1 MTRGFFITGTDTGVG
16 KTWVTLGLLNA
27 LAAVGYRTAAMKPV
41 ASGVI
46 ETPHGLRNEDALL
59 LQQHASVPL
68 TYDVVNPYLFVPP
81 IAPHLAAQRAG
92 RRIEIAHIKKVFDEI
107 AAQADCVVVEGAGGW
122 CVPLN
127 EHETIA
133 DLAVALGLPV
143 VLVVG
148 MRLGCL
154 NHALLTCESIARCGA
169 PLAGWVANTV
179 TPEFAEIEENIAA
192 LEERITAPLIGV
204 VPYLPTLDVRQ
215 VGKALRVEKLL
226 R

>member
-27 LAAVGYRTAAMKPV
+27 LAAVGYHMAAMKPV

-46 ETPHGLRNEDALL
+46 ETPEGLGNEDALL
-59 LQQHASVPL
+59 LQQQASVTL
-68 TYDVVNPYLFVPP
+68 AYNVVNPYLFVPP

-92 RRIEIAHIKKVFDEI
+92 RRIEIAHIKNLFDEI

-154 NHALLTCESIARCGA
+154 NHALLTCESIARYGVS
-169 PLAGWVANTV
+169 LAGWVANTI
-179 TPEFAEIEENIAA
+179 TPEFAELEENIAA
-192 LEERITAPLIGV
+192 LSERISAPLLGV
-204 VPYLPTLDVRQ
+204 LPHLPALDARQ

>member
-46 ETPHGLRNEDALL
+46 ETPEGLGNEDALL
-59 LQQHASVPL
+59 LQQQASVTL
-68 TYDVVNPYLFVPP
+68 AYNVVNPYLFVPP

-127 EHETIA
+127 EHEMIA

-154 NHALLTCESIARCGA
+154 NHALLTCENIARYGVS
-169 PLAGWVANTV
+169 LAGWVANTI
-179 TPEFAEIEENIAA
+179 TPEFAELEENIAA
-192 LEERITAPLIGV
+192 LSERISAPLLGV
-204 VPYLPTLDVRQ
+204 VSHLPALDARQ

>member
-27 LAAVGYRTAAMKPV
+27 FTAAGYRTAAMKPV

-46 ETPHGLRNEDALL
+46 ETPEGLGNEDALL

-68 TYDVVNPYLFVPP
+68 AYDVVNPYLFVPP

-92 RRIEIAHIKKVFDEI
+92 RRIEIAHIKNLFDEI

-122 CVPLN
+122 CGPLN

-154 NHALLTCESIARCGA
+154 NHALLTCESIARCDA

-179 TPEFAEIEENIAA
+179 TSEFAEIEENIAA

-204 VPYLPTLDVRQ
+204 VPHLPTLDVRQ
-215 VGKALRVEKLL
+215 VGKVLRVEKLL